1 MLLKEWLVE
10 YAEQILKNELILHAI
25 HIQFILSKKRIVGA
39 YHFNTNKKLFQTVA
53 KMDPSSL
60 ISFAFFLFTLQIT

>member
-39 YHFNTNKKLFQTVA
+39 YHFNTNKKLFQKWTLPLSSHL
-53 KMDPSSL
+53 PSFS
-60 ISFAFFLFTLQIT
+60 SHFK